1 MGLLGARNAGIEVPN
16 EAIEKALSFF
26 RTNTMRDGNVS
37 YQPAS
42 SHGDGI
48 TRTAI
53 GTLVYAI
60 GKRKDTPEYKAA
72 AEFIKKR
79 IDQDV
84 NDHPF
89 YSRYYMAQAL
99 FQSDLDAWKA
109 WNHRT
114 VERIRKIQQEDGSFS
129 SSHGPAYGTGMSVL
143 ALALNYRLL
152 PVYER

>member
-1 MGLLGARNAGIEVPN
+1 MGLLGARNAGIEIPN
-16 EAIEKALSFF
+16 EAVEKALGFF

-42 SHGDGI
+42 SHGNGL

-72 AEFIKKR
+72 SESIRKR
-79 IDQDV
+79 VDMSA

-89 YSRYYMAQAL
+89 YNRYYMAQAL
-99 FQSDLDAWKA
+99 FQSDLETWKS
-109 WNHRT
+109 WNERT
-114 VERIRKIQQEDGSFS
+114 IEMLQRMQREDGSFT
-129 SSHGPAYGTGMSVL
+129 SSHGSAYGTGMSVL